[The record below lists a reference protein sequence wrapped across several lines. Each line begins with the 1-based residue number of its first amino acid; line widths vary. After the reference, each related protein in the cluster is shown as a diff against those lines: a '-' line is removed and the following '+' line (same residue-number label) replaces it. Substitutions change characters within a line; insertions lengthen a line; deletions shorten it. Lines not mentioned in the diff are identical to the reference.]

1 VPAPDTKFFRVR
13 TIMGTHTDDRG
24 LEWPIGVWDRT
35 SQMYLREIDRRFA
48 LVVERRLVRAALER
62 GERVVD
68 RGIGG

>member
-1 VPAPDTKFFRVR
+1 
-13 TIMGTHTDDRG
+13 
-24 LEWPIGVWDRT
+24 
-35 SQMYLREIDRRFA
+35 MYLREIDRRFA